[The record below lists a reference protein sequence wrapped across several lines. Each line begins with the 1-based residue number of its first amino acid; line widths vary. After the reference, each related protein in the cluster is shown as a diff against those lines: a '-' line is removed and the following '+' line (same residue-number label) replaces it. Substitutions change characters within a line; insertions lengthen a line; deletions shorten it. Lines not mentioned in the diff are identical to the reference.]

1 MTVIFSW
8 YVLGETAVTMVGL
21 MVVVVLAVVVV
32 VGGIGVVVENFFW

>member
-8 YVLGETAVTMVGL
+8 YVLGETAVAMVGL

-32 VGGIGVVVENFFW
+32 VGGIGVVVENFF